1 MVVVAMREVNL
12 SKIIKQNPNL
22 IRSGGLEL
30 VSGLE
35 NTLKSAERGVSQIG
49 FVRPLG
55 DFR

>member
-1 MVVVAMREVNL
+1 MLE
-12 SKIIKQNPNL
+12 IIKQNPNL

-35 NTLKSAERGVSQIG
+35 NTLRSAERGVSQIG